1 MKRNQPR
8 IFALI
13 HALLFLIIL
22 PTVAAAAPGDFVGT
36 WYLKAIETEG
46 TAMNPASLGL
56 DDMVMVLEEG
66 NIALMQAAGQEDERG
81 TWSIVDGQVI
91 IESGGSEA
99 MAMLTDHRLT
109 MEQDGVKL
117 IFSKEKAEAVANIQ
131 PTGLEGLS
139 LIELMQWLTAANIDM
154 NTRDR
159 AGDTPL
165 YRIDNEHF
173 VSEEDV
179 AALLNVLT
187 VRRALQQVAGFR
199 RGPAPT
205 AEAAR
210 DFLIR
215 ELLLAAK
222 ARELGYTDLEKDVRS
237 YIQEGWLQQEPPM
250 PDASDTKAL
259 VQQGLMRARLWR
271 NDLLSAQD
279 TQLPFKDSVLLID
292 ALVEE
297 LYEQFI
303 SLE

>member
-1 MKRNQPR
+1 
-8 IFALI
+8 
-13 HALLFLIIL
+13 
-22 PTVAAAAPGDFVGT
+22 
-36 WYLKAIETEG
+36 
-46 TAMNPASLGL
+46 
-56 DDMVMVLEEG
+56 
-66 NIALMQAAGQEDERG
+66 
-81 TWSIVDGQVI
+81 
-91 IESGGSEA
+91 

-139 LIELMQWLTAANIDM
+139 LIELMQRLTVANIDM

-205 AEAAR
+205 VETAG
-210 DFLIR
+210 DLLIR